1 MVTAAM
7 ELRHLI
13 LGRKAMTDLDSVLES
28 RDIVLSTKVHLVKA
42 VVFPVAMYG
51 YESWTTKKAKHQRT
65 DAFKLW
71 CWRRLSKSPLDY
83 KDIKP
88 VNPKGNQS

>member
-1 MVTAAM
+1 
-7 ELRHLI
+7 
-13 LGRKAMTDLDSVLES
+13 MTNLDSIIKS
-28 RDIVLSTKVHLVKA
+28 RDIATKVHLVKA

-71 CWRRLSKSPLDY
+71 YWRRLLRSLDSKE
-83 KDIKP
+83 IKP
-88 VNPKGNQS
+88 VNPKGNQSRNIHWKDGC